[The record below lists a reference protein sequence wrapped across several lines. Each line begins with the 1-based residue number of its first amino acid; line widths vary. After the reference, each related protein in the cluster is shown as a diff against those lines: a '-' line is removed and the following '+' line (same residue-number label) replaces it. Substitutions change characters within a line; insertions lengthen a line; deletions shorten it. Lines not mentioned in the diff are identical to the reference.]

1 MSVDE
6 LRAAC
11 QSNIDQ
17 GGDVVLLTLP
27 GPPPKRGYYMR
38 LLRTRG
44 PLGEIINTNQST
56 GVSVVR
62 FKASAVLKFIEHEQA
77 EPGNHE

>member
-1 MSVDE
+1 MSPAE
-6 LRAAC
+6 LREAC
-11 QSNIDQ
+11 QYNLSQ

-56 GVSVVR
+56 GDSVVR
-62 FKASAVLKFIEHEQA
+62 FKATAVLKFIDHEQA